1 MCFTIF
7 QKEKTSFYAKKT
19 RSLKRR
25 KIRIFPK
32 RLVRDFGQKLSRFP
46 SFHLRENRPGKC
58 VAQYSR
64 RKKHL
69 SQTIKARRLTSRK
82 LVFSPKGLESMIL
95 VKNCQFLRFFI
106 AGYISEENVFHDT
119 LEPFQAIKTR
129 SLKSRKMGVFPKGLV
144 HGFGLKVSVF
154 PSFCFRQKNARKK
167 CFTIFYKEKKS
178 FYALKS
184 SPINELINPQRFTHK
199 STDRNDRQRARLYVV
214 CPCEV

>member
-7 QKEKTSFYAKKT
+7 QKEKTSLYAKKT

-32 RLVRDFGQKLSRFP
+32 RLVRDFVQKLSRFP
-46 SFHLRENRPGKC
+46 SFHLRGNRPGKC

-95 VKNCQFLRFFI
+95 VKNSLDRRGKCVSRYFRAFLGYKNKKFKKSKNGSFSKGVSPWFWSKSISFSILLFQAKKCQEKVFYHILQRKKVFLRFKII
-106 AGYISEENVFHDT
+106 AN
-119 LEPFQAIKTR
+119 
-129 SLKSRKMGVFPKGLV
+129 
-144 HGFGLKVSVF
+144 
-154 PSFCFRQKNARKK
+154 
-167 CFTIFYKEKKS
+167 
-178 FYALKS
+178 
-184 SPINELINPQRFTHK
+184 
-199 STDRNDRQRARLYVV
+199 
-214 CPCEV
+214 

>member
-32 RLVRDFGQKLSRFP
+32 RLVRDFGQKLKIVKISIL
-46 SFHLRENRPGKC
+46 SFKRNRPGKC

-69 SQTIKARRLTSRK
+69 SQTI
-82 LVFSPKGLESMIL
+82 I
-95 VKNCQFLRFFI
+95 
-106 AGYISEENVFHDT
+106 

-167 CFTIFYKEKKS
+167 CFTIFYKEKTS

-184 SPINELINPQRFTHK
+184 SPIDELINPQRFTHK
-199 STDRNDRQRARLYVV
+199 STHRNDRQRGRLYVV